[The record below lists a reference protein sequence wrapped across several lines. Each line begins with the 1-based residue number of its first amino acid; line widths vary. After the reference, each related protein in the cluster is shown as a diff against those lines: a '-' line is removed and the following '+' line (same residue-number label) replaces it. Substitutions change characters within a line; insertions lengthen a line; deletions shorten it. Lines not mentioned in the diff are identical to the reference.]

1 MSTEISLANW
11 KRSFFTIWGGQ
22 AFSLLGSSLAGFALV
37 WWLTSTTGS
46 ATVLAFGTLMQVLP
60 QILLGPLLGAL
71 VDRWNR
77 RQVMI
82 VSDSVI
88 AAFSLG
94 LALLF
99 WQGKAA
105 FWHVYIILFVR
116 AVGVFHLLA
125 MQASTPLMVPEKH
138 LGRVAGA
145 NQTLQGVMN
154 IVAPALGAV
163 LLGIFPIHVVLLID
177 VGTALL
183 AILPLFVILI
193 PQPTPTI
200 ADVPEEMEQ
209 AVAVPGRASLGQE
222 MSEGLQ
228 FVWGWPGLRAIIL
241 LAMISNLMTIP
252 AMSFLPLMVTRHF
265 GGGVLEVG
273 WMSTVQGAG
282 LLCGGLLLAIWG
294 GFKKR
299 ILTIL
304 PAVIVMGLGL
314 GSIGLAP
321 ANLFMLGLAGNFIF
335 CLMRPVIDGSMFA
348 ILQSIIPPE
357 KQGRVLSIVLS
368 GSATSA
374 LLGLLVA
381 GPVVDATSLPLWFIL
396 SGSVSAAVGIGGF
409 LLPSV
414 MGIERGMPSDKV
426 IRSTLIQV

>member
-1 MSTEISLANW
+1 VLNTNSAPANW
-11 KRSFFTIWGGQ
+11 ARPFFTIWIGQ

-46 ATVLAFGTLMQVLP
+46 ATILAIGTLMQVLP
-60 QILLGPLLGAL
+60 QIVLGPLLGAL

-77 RQVMI
+77 RLVLL

-88 AAFSLG
+88 AAFSFG
-94 LALLF
+94 LVLLF
-99 WQGKAA
+99 WLGKTA
-105 FWHVYIILFVR
+105 FWHVYIVLFVR
-116 AVGVFHLLA
+116 AVGGVFHLLA
-125 MQASTPLMVPEKH
+125 MQASTPLMVPGKH

-145 NQTLQGVMN
+145 NQTLQGVTN
-154 IVAPALGAV
+154 IVAPALSAV
-163 LLGIFPIHVVLLID
+163 LLGILPIQGVLIID

-183 AILPLFVILI
+183 AVLPLFFIAI
-193 PQPTPTI
+193 PQPVFTI
-200 ADVPEEMEQ
+200 AAGPEHSVTIPEQ
-209 AVAVPGRASLGQE
+209 ASLGQE
-222 MSEGLQ
+222 LREGLR
-228 FVWGWPGLRAIIL
+228 FVWGWAGLRTIIL

-252 AMSFLPLMVTRHF
+252 AMSFLPLMVTKYF

-282 LLCGGLLLAIWG
+282 LLCGGLLLTIWG
-294 GFKKR
+294 GFKER

-314 GSIGLAP
+314 GGIGLAP
-321 ANLFMLGLAGNFIF
+321 SNLFMLGLVGNFIF

-348 ILQSIIPPE
+348 FLQSIIPPE

-368 GSATSA
+368 GSAASA

-396 SGSVSAAVGIGGF
+396 SGMISVAVGISGF

-414 MGIERGMPSDKV
+414 IGIEQGRLSDQNT
-426 IRSTLIQV
+426 RSNLI

>member
-1 MSTEISLANW
+1 MNTEFSLANW

-77 RQVMI
+77 RLVMI

-99 WQGKAA
+99 WQGKAS

-116 AVGVFHLLA
+116 AVGGVFHLLA
-125 MQASTPLMVPEKH
+125 MQASTPLMIPEKH

-163 LLGIFPIHVVLLID
+163 LLGIFPIYIVLLVD

-183 AILPLFVILI
+183 AILPLLFISI
-193 PQPTPTI
+193 PQPTPI
-200 ADVPEEMEQ
+200 NADAPEEMEQ
-209 AVAVPGRASLGQE
+209 VVSVPTRASLGQE

-282 LLCGGLLLAIWG
+282 LLCGGLLLA
-294 GFKKR
+294 
-299 ILTIL
+299 
-304 PAVIVMGLGL
+304 
-314 GSIGLAP
+314 
-321 ANLFMLGLAGNFIF
+321 
-335 CLMRPVIDGSMFA
+335 
-348 ILQSIIPPE
+348 
-357 KQGRVLSIVLS
+357 
-368 GSATSA
+368 A
-374 LLGLLVA
+374 LLGPHAAFLVMASILTLQALLFADGGLLALGCNIFNLGALPCFVA
-381 GPVVDATSLPLWFIL
+381 
-396 SGSVSAAVGIGGF
+396 
-409 LLPSV
+409 
-414 MGIERGMPSDKV
+414 
-426 IRSTLIQV
+426 